1 MTFGHV
7 QVPFFLEE
15 EEVPK
20 EQIGVGGVVLR
31 TKDLG
36 KCTTLPGGR
45 ENALVVQRAG
55 IVQGRPHLTRG
66 ATCSHLFIPVGRVHQ
81 MAQS

>member
-1 MTFGHV
+1 MTFRHV

-20 EQIGVGGVVLR
+20 EQIGVWGGVVLGS
-31 TKDLG
+31 KDLG
-36 KCTTLPGGR
+36 KCRTLPGGR

-66 ATCSHLFIPVGRVHQ
+66 ATCNHLFIPMGRVH
-81 MAQS
+81 